1 MYINA
6 NTTKLLLNGFDD
18 SFKKMLNEI
27 NERVGPIFVLRLA
40 GLAIALAALISLF
53 TQPIEILLIEFALG
67 IFWGYEYAYAL
78 QSTDDDKENE

>member
-1 MYINA
+1 MYINV
-6 NTTKLLLNGFDD
+6 NTMKLLLSRFDD
-18 SFKKMLNEI
+18 SFKNMLNEI

-40 GLAIALAALISLF
+40 GLAIALAVIISLL
-53 TQPIEILLIEFALG
+53 TQPLEILLIEFALG